1 MVTARHILN
10 SGETFFHGSR
20 SVSKDKLDKAPAA
33 QPFPSKER
41 DRVELLEWI
50 VRPEMR
56 TRNDYAL
63 GVVWAALIGLVAI
76 AFWFKVPLG

>member
-1 MVTARHILN
+1 LLQQGNIFN
-10 SGETFFHGSR
+10 FGETFFHGSR
-20 SVSKDKLDKAPAA
+20 SVPEDKLDKAPAR
-33 QPFPSKER
+33 SRTRRENGI
-41 DRVELLEWI
+41 EWGAG
-50 VRPEMR
+50 VDWRPEMR